1 MSLLTDFARVSGTR
15 RCPVCDRADWCL
27 IERGDRPRK
36 AVCARVESPKPW
48 GEAGWLHILRD
59 DGDWR
64 TMRRVRTVYASSI
77 PAPRDLQTL
86 ADQYQ
91 EAVDPTSLSRLARV
105 LGVTESGLRRLG
117 IGWSGRAWT
126 FPMRNATGI
135 VTGVRLR
142 FPDGTKMAVKGGK
155 EGLFVPRGLRDGTRL
170 FISEGP
176 TDTAALLDL
185 GFDAIGRPS
194 CTGGTGLI
202 VRWVQQS
209 LPTSIVICGDADGA
223 GIRGASSLAS
233 ALSVY
238 CRSVWVITPPHPH
251 KDAREWLTAG
261 ATPGEVLAAI
271 EMAPTRAITVTTR
284 RVSR

>member
-1 MSLLTDFARVSGTR
+1 MSILAEFTRVSGSR
-15 RCPVCDRADWCL
+15 RCPVCDRLDWCL
-27 IERGDRPRK
+27 IERGDHPRK
-36 AVCARVESPKPW
+36 VVCARVESPRPW

-59 DGDWR
+59 DGAWR
-64 TMRRVRTVYASSI
+64 TMRRVRTVF
-77 PAPRDLQTL
+77 APSMPVPLDLQTCTV
-86 ADQYQ
+86 QYQ
-91 EAVDPTSLSRLARV
+91 EAVDPPSLNRLARV
-105 LGVTESGLRRLG
+105 LGVTANSLRRLD

-126 FPMRNATGI
+126 FPMRNAAGI

-155 EGLFVPRGLRDGTRL
+155 EGLFVPRGLGAGARL
-170 FISEGP
+170 LIAEGP

-194 CTGGTGLI
+194 CTGGTRVI
-202 VRWVQQS
+202 VRWVQQH

-238 CRSVWVITPPHPH
+238 CRSVCIITPPHPH
-251 KDAREWLTAG
+251 KDAREWLAAG
-261 ATPGEVLAAI
+261 ATPGEVIAAV
-271 EMAPTRAITVTTR
+271 EMAPNRAITFTTR